1 MPLLGGHR
9 YISYDYHQDIWDHKI
24 LLPCLLSLC
33 QFHVHK
39 SASCTLWEMWL
50 LLATEPLSLDI
61 RGWLSLFPWF
71 RIRNSQGRFL
81 VAQHRSGARYWAD
94 QLWSGCRAGSC
105 DTNMAPDSPLRY
117 TEASPRGKGLFWA
130 RLPPLLTMSASI
142 ACPLIARTFVNL
154 TLFPAGLCR
163 RMSLRHR
170 QIVEHLGQNSQRH
183 GHLQRKQRLRVFPG
197 KPGPDIYCEV
207 VEPTWA
213 LKNRL
218 ARLSA
223 SRLANL

>member
-1 MPLLGGHR
+1 MEAEKLLCILQCTGQPPVTKNESTQNIKSPETEKPCFSVSNGNATQIDLCKVMPLLGGHR

-33 QFHVHK
+33 QFHVHR

-71 RIRNSQGRFL
+71 HIRNAQGRFL
-81 VAQHRSGARYWAD
+81 LAQHRSGAHYWAG

-117 TEASPRGKGLFWA
+117 TEASPKGKGIILSQAATPVDNVCFHC
-130 RLPPLLTMSASI
+130 MSPDCQDICKSD
-142 ACPLIARTFVNL
+142 
-154 TLFPAGLCR
+154 
-163 RMSLRHR
+163 
-170 QIVEHLGQNSQRH
+170 IVSSRA
-183 GHLQRKQRLRVFPG
+183 VS
-197 KPGPDIYCEV
+197 
-207 VEPTWA
+207 
-213 LKNRL
+213 KNVT
-218 ARLSA
+218 
-223 SRLANL
+223 